1 METLAPKS
9 NWETVIKNTL
19 NCNYSDISKLI
30 NFNNSLNLLYDQKWH
45 WILHW
50 HLLCLFIYFTV
61 RDSPAFAAHCA
72 RRRALVACCFFAPSS
87 SLALFAWRAVFVVEP
102 KCADRSERVGKQKQI
117 PPVCAPRNC
126 FVFSYSVQCVLLS
139 IYNIIRR
146 EVALIA
152 CSEVSLNSESRQVD
166 Y

>member
-45 WILHW
+45 WILLW
-50 HLLCLFIYFTV
+50 HLLLCLFIYFTA

-102 KCADRSERVGKQKQI
+102 KCADRSEREGKQKQKQKQI
-117 PPVCAPRNC
+117 APV
-126 FVFSYSVQCVLLS
+126 CVLLVIVLYFRTVYS
-139 IYNIIRR
+139 VFYQVYII
-146 EVALIA
+146 
-152 CSEVSLNSESRQVD
+152 
-166 Y
+166 